1 MHKLYE
7 LKEKLMDEM
16 EAYSENGK
24 YSKEDV
30 ESIKYLSSAVDHIC
44 NIIERCEEEEY
55 SMTGSYYADG
65 SYDGS
70 YARGD
75 SRGGNRGGRSNA
87 MYSRA
92 RRRDAMGRYSRAGE
106 DFRSEL
112 QELIQ
117 DAPNDHVRQKLQT
130 LMSEM

>member
-55 SMTGSYYADG
+55 SMAGGYYT
-65 SYDGS
+65 DGS

-75 SRGGNRGGRSNA
+75 NRGGNRGGRSNA